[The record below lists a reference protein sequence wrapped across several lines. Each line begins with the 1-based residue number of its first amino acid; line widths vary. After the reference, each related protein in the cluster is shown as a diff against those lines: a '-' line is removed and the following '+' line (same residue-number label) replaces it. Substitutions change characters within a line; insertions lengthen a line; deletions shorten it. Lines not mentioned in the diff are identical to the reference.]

1 MASADFVP
9 DIAGIR
15 AALSQPGI
23 VSMLSEKAASIADSA
38 SDAAAGRYKAA
49 KKIPAYRSYATQ
61 GHQYGVALGIVTTN
75 TMFGERDEDHHKTL
89 ESFNH

>member
-9 DIAGIR
+9 DLAGIR

-23 VSMLSEKAASIADSA
+23 VSMLSHEAASIADSA
-38 SDAAAGRYKAA
+38 SSAAADRYKAA
-49 KKIPAYRSYATQ
+49 NKIPAYRSYTTS

-75 TMFGERDEDHHKTL
+75 TVFGERDEKKHKTL